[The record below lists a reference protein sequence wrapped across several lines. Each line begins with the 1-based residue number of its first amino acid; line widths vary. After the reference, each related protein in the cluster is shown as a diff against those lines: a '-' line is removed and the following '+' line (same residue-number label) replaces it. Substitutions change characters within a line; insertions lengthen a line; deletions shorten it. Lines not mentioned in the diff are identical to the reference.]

1 MVEKN
6 HLTWIDLLNITAC
19 IGVLLLHCTNGQV
32 HSFSGVPSVDWFIG
46 LTTHS
51 LYLWPV
57 DVFFMISGFTLLR
70 RMSLIDKNNSGG
82 VKIFYLRRLR
92 RITIPVFS
100 WNCVYML
107 LYFAGTYI
115 DGRDVLPL
123 SMLVK
128 KFFLF
133 DFNGFMWFFV
143 PLIMIYLSLPF
154 FAVFVLNSSRVL
166 LRLYLV
172 IGLMLSFIPPLD
184 PNFSITEGFSDI
196 YLMGSRYLY
205 FIVAGYYIGHY
216 DISQKVRN
224 VIYLFS
230 ALNAAI
236 IFIGTIILSLYAP
249 MHKMYFL
256 TYTNIPCA
264 VIAIGVFTFFKY
276 YDWNK
281 LLRMLHLNNSLIAK
295 YSTFSLGIYL
305 VQGFWFT
312 LIGHFNICDN
322 HIILKFILM
331 YSVCVLSVFI
341 IKHIPVLK
349 KTI

>member
-1 MVEKN
+1 M
-6 HLTWIDLLNITAC
+6 
-19 IGVLLLHCTNGQV
+19 
-32 HSFSGVPSVDWFIG
+32 
-46 LTTHS
+46 
-51 LYLWPV
+51 
-57 DVFFMISGFTLLR
+57 
-70 RMSLIDKNNSGG
+70 
-82 VKIFYLRRLR
+82 
-92 RITIPVFS
+92 FS

-133 DFNGFMWFFV
+133 DFHSFMWFFV

-172 IGLMLSFIPPLD
+172 IGLMLSSIPPLD
-184 PNFSITEGFSDI
+184 PNFSITEGFTDI

-205 FIVAGYYIGHY
+205 FVVAGYYIGHY

-224 VIYLFS
+224 FIYLFS
-230 ALNAAI
+230 VLNAVI
-236 IFIGTIILSLYAP
+236 IFIGTMILSLYAP

-264 VIAIGVFTFFKY
+264 VTAIGVFTFFKY

-281 LLRMLHLNNSLIAK
+281 LLTMLHLSNSLIAK

-322 HIILKFILM
+322 HIILKFVLM
-331 YSVCVLSVFI
+331 YFVCVLSVFI

-349 KTI
+349 KTV